1 MKKYTAYFI
10 GILFGVTLLSYSV
23 YSQSTDISGSTN
35 LNTEVLTEQLKV
47 FPNPTDGR
55 FQLNLAYDGQEKVS
69 AKVYDITGKLVKDIT
84 RDLVIGKESVTAEV
98 DLQTPKSGFYFLRI
112 TIGRKTITKKM
123 IVR

>member
-10 GILFGVTLLSYSV
+10 GLLFGLTLLSYSV
-23 YSQSTDISGSTN
+23 YSQSTDISGSVD
-35 LNTEVLTEQLKV
+35 LNTGVLTEQLKV

-69 AKVYDITGKLVKDIT
+69 AKVFDITGKLVKDIT
-84 RDLVIGKESVTAEV
+84 EDLVIGKESVTAEV
-98 DLQTPKSGFYFLRI
+98 NLQTPKSGFYFLRI
-112 TIGRKTITKKM
+112 AIGRSTITKKI

>member
-10 GILFGVTLLSYSV
+10 GLLFGLTLLSYSV
-23 YSQSTDISGSTN
+23 YSQSTDISGSVD
-35 LNTEVLTEQLKV
+35 LNTGVLTEQLKV

-69 AKVYDITGKLVKDIT
+69 AKVFDITGKLVKDIT
-84 RDLVIGKESVTAEV
+84 EDLVIGKESVTAEV
-98 DLQTPKSGFYFLRI
+98 NLQTPKSGFYFLRI
-112 TIGRKTITKKM
+112 AIGRKTITKKI

>member
-55 FQLNLAYDGQEKVS
+55 FQLNLAYDGQEKAS
-69 AKVYDITGKLVKDIT
+69 AKVFDITGKLVKDIT

-98 DLQTPKSGFYFLRI
+98 DLQTSKSGFYFLRI
-112 TIGRKTITKKM
+112 TIGRKTITKKI